1 MNSIESTLLELVAI
15 QSDTGTELERD
26 IAAVIYGMI
35 QEDDYFKT
43 RPDQHGTYIGHDPLE
58 RPVIWALRKGTTSKT
73 IILMGHYD
81 AVEIDS
87 YGRLKPYALQP
98 RKLKEALKEMTFS
111 SPSLVEDLEDDR
123 WLFGRGTADMKAGIA
138 INLHTLLT
146 PQREDINV
154 LFIAVPDEENLS
166 SGALNSLPIYEMLK
180 KQFQLDYQLALVTE
194 PQIRGGEPGKSY
206 QLVGGSMG
214 KMLPVVLVKGVLT
227 HAADLFNGLNPS
239 LIFSE
244 ILCRVELSTDFV
256 SEDRGVFTQPPTAQG
271 YRDQKNT
278 YDVSVPEYAAAFFNV
293 LFLKS
298 KAPGEIMKDLKII
311 CQEAAQTGIDKYHQ
325 SFSQMAEKGFLRGA
339 DRKHFK
345 PLVMTL
351 FELETEAAAQE
362 GFADFQVA
370 LEESMRQRIARKEIN
385 LPNASIEY
393 MKAILNF
400 YRIDEPVV
408 VIGVAPPYY
417 PAVTNETLPE
427 SVRSALDNAI
437 AYAEQTQGATVEE
450 SAYLS
455 GMCDLSYLS
464 CQDPAGERKF
474 LHDLI
479 LPKNL
484 YDVPVEQMAEL
495 NVPAFLLGPM
505 ARDVHQIGERVYLP
519 DVTDT
524 IPALIRT
531 IIDHL

>member
-1 MNSIESTLLELVAI
+1 MKSIKSILLELVAV
-15 QSDTGTELERD
+15 QSDTGTALERD
-26 IAAVIYGMI
+26 IAAVIYSMI
-35 QEDDYFKT
+35 TEDGYFKAH
-43 RPDQHGTYIGHDPLE
+43 PNQHGAYIGHDPLE

-81 AVEIDS
+81 AVEIES
-87 YGRLKPYALQP
+87 YGQLKPYALEP
-98 RKLKEALKEMTFS
+98 RRLKEALKEMTFS
-111 SPSLVEDLEDDR
+111 SSSLVKDLEDER

-146 PQREDINV
+146 PQREDINL
-154 LFIAVPDEENLS
+154 LFMAVPDEENLS
-166 SGALNSLPIYEMLK
+166 SGALNSLPIYETLK
-180 KQFQLDYQLALVTE
+180 RQFQLDYQLALVTE

-244 ILCRVELSTDFV
+244 ILRRVELSTDFV

-298 KAPGEIMKDLKII
+298 KMPSEILKDLKRL

-325 SFSQMAEKGFLRGA
+325 SFSQMAEKGFLREE
-339 DRKHFK
+339 DRKHFQ
-345 PLVMTL
+345 PRIMTL
-351 FELETEAAAQE
+351 FELEKEASAKE
-362 GFADFQVA
+362 GFAAFQEA
-370 LEESMRQRIARKEIN
+370 LEESMRQQIARKEIN

-417 PAVTNETLPE
+417 PAVTNEALSE
-427 SVRSALDNAI
+427 NLRSALDSAI
-437 AYAEQTQGATVEE
+437 AYADQAQGATVEE

-464 CQDPAGERKF
+464 CQDPEGERRF

-479 LPKNL
+479 LPKAL
-484 YDVPVEQMAEL
+484 YDVPVEQMAKL

-519 DVTDT
+519 DVTET
-524 IPALIRT
+524 IPVMIRK
-531 IIDHL
+531 IIEHL